1 MEYDT
6 QLRQLSANIVLVGF
20 MGTGKSTVGRVI
32 AQKLGFHFIDTDD
45 VIEQTSKAK
54 IFDIFAEHGE
64 VYFRDLESQAVESV
78 ALMKNQVVATGG
90 GVVLRSSNID
100 LLRTGGPIFCLNATP
115 KAIWDRVRSSQSRPL
130 LRGPDPLKK
139 IETLLDK
146 RAPYYALADH
156 QIETTGV
163 SVDRVANEIISYI
176 E

>member
-1 MEYDT
+1 
-6 QLRQLSANIVLVGF
+6 LRQLSANIVLVGF

-45 VIEQTSKAK
+45 VIEQTSKVK
-54 IFDIFAEHGE
+54 ISDIFAEHGE
-64 VYFRDLESQAVESV
+64 VYFRDLESQAVKSV

-115 KAIWDRVRSSQSRPL
+115 KAIWDRVRSSRSRPL

>member
-1 MEYDT
+1 M
-6 QLRQLSANIVLVGF
+6 RQLSANIVLVGF
-20 MGTGKSTVGRVI
+20 MGTGKSAVGRVI
-32 AQKLGFHFIDTDD
+32 AQKLEFHFIDTDD

-54 IFDIFAEHGE
+54 ISDIFAEHGE
-64 VYFRDLESQAVESV
+64 DYFRDLESQAVKSV
-78 ALMKNQVVATGG
+78 ALMKNRVVATGG

-115 KAIWDRVRSSQSRPL
+115 KAIWDRVRSSRSRPL
-130 LRGPDPLKK
+130 LRGPEPLKK

-163 SVDRVANEIISYI
+163 SVDRVADEIISYI

>member
-1 MEYDT
+1 M
-6 QLRQLSANIVLVGF
+6 RQLSANIVLVGF

-54 IFDIFAEHGE
+54 ISDIFAEHGE
-64 VYFRDLESQAVESV
+64 DYFRDLESQAVKSV
-78 ALMKNQVVATGG
+78 VLMKNQVVATGG

-115 KAIWDRVRSSQSRPL
+115 KAIWDRVRSSRSRPL
-130 LRGPDPLKK
+130 LRGPEPLKK

-163 SVDRVANEIISYI
+163 SVDRVADEIISYI

>member
-1 MEYDT
+1 M
-6 QLRQLSANIVLVGF
+6 RQLSANIVLVGF
-20 MGTGKSTVGRVI
+20 MGTGKSAVGRVI
-32 AQKLGFHFIDTDD
+32 AQKLEFHFIDTDD

-54 IFDIFAEHGE
+54 ISDIFAEHGE
-64 VYFRDLESQAVESV
+64 DYFRDLESQAVKSV
-78 ALMKNQVVATGG
+78 TLMKNQVVATGG

-115 KAIWDRVRSSQSRPL
+115 KAIWDRVRSSRSRPL
-130 LRGPDPLKK
+130 LRGPEPLKK

-163 SVDRVANEIISYI
+163 SVDRVADEIISYI

>member
-1 MEYDT
+1 M
-6 QLRQLSANIVLVGF
+6 RQLSANIVLVGF

-54 IFDIFAEHGE
+54 ISDIFAEHGE
-64 VYFRDLESQAVESV
+64 VYFRDLESQAVKSV

-100 LLRTGGPIFCLNATP
+100 LLRTGGPVFCLNATP

>member
-1 MEYDT
+1 M
-6 QLRQLSANIVLVGF
+6 RQLSANIVLVGF
-20 MGTGKSTVGRVI
+20 MGTGKSAVGRVI
-32 AQKLGFHFIDTDD
+32 AQKLEFHFIDTDD

-54 IFDIFAEHGE
+54 ISDIFAEHGE
-64 VYFRDLESQAVESV
+64 DYFRDLESQAVKSV
-78 ALMKNQVVATGG
+78 ALMKNQVIATGG

-115 KAIWDRVRSSQSRPL
+115 KAIWDRVRSSRSRPL
-130 LRGPDPLKK
+130 LRGPEPLKK

-163 SVDRVANEIISYI
+163 SVDRVADEIISYI

>member
-1 MEYDT
+1 M
-6 QLRQLSANIVLVGF
+6 RQLSANIVLVGF
-20 MGTGKSTVGRVI
+20 MGTGKSAVGRVI
-32 AQKLGFHFIDTDD
+32 AQKLEFHFIDTDD
-45 VIEQTSKAK
+45 VIERTSKAK
-54 IFDIFAEHGE
+54 ISDIFAEHGE
-64 VYFRDLESQAVESV
+64 DYFRDLESQAVKSV

-115 KAIWDRVRSSQSRPL
+115 KAIWDRVRSSRSRPL
-130 LRGPDPLKK
+130 LRGPEPLKK

-163 SVDRVANEIISYI
+163 SVDRVADEIISYI

>member
-1 MEYDT
+1 M
-6 QLRQLSANIVLVGF
+6 RQLSANIVLVGF

-54 IFDIFAEHGE
+54 ISDIFAEHGE
-64 VYFRDLESQAVESV
+64 VYFRDLESQAVKSV

-115 KAIWDRVRSSQSRPL
+115 KAIWDRVRSSRSRPL

-139 IETLLDK
+139 IETLLGK

>member
-1 MEYDT
+1 M
-6 QLRQLSANIVLVGF
+6 RQLSANIVLVGF

-54 IFDIFAEHGE
+54 ISDIFAEHGE
-64 VYFRDLESQAVESV
+64 VYFRDLESQAVKSV

-115 KAIWDRVRSSQSRPL
+115 KDIWDRVRSSRSRPL

>member
-1 MEYDT
+1 M
-6 QLRQLSANIVLVGF
+6 RQLPANIVLVGF
-20 MGTGKSTVGRVI
+20 MGTGKSVVGRVI
-32 AQKLGFHFIDTDD
+32 AQKLEFHFIDTDD

-54 IFDIFAEHGE
+54 ISDIFAEHGE
-64 VYFRDLESQAVESV
+64 DYFRDLESQAVKSV
-78 ALMKNQVVATGG
+78 ALMKNQVIATGG

>member
-1 MEYDT
+1 M
-6 QLRQLSANIVLVGF
+6 RQLSANIVLVGF
-20 MGTGKSTVGRVI
+20 MGTGKSAVGRVI
-32 AQKLGFHFIDTDD
+32 AQKLEFHFIDTDD

-54 IFDIFAEHGE
+54 ISDIFAEHGE
-64 VYFRDLESQAVESV
+64 DYFRDLESQAVKSV

-115 KAIWDRVRSSQSRPL
+115 KAIWERVRSSRSRPL
-130 LRGPDPLKK
+130 LRGAEPLKK

-163 SVDRVANEIISYI
+163 SVDRVADEIISYI

>member
-1 MEYDT
+1 M
-6 QLRQLSANIVLVGF
+6 RQLSANIVLVGF
-20 MGTGKSTVGRVI
+20 MGTGKSAVGRVI
-32 AQKLGFHFIDTDD
+32 AQKLEFHFIDTDD

-54 IFDIFAEHGE
+54 ISDIFAEHGE
-64 VYFRDLESQAVESV
+64 VYFRDLESQAVKSV

>member
-1 MEYDT
+1 M
-6 QLRQLSANIVLVGF
+6 RQLPANIVLVGF
-20 MGTGKSTVGRVI
+20 MGTGKSVVGRVI
-32 AQKLGFHFIDTDD
+32 AQKLEFHFIDTDD

-54 IFDIFAEHGE
+54 ISDIFAEHGE
-64 VYFRDLESQAVESV
+64 DYFRDLESQAVKSV

-100 LLRTGGPIFCLNATP
+100 LLRAGGPIFCLNATP
-115 KAIWDRVRSSQSRPL
+115 KAIWERVRSSRSRPL
-130 LRGPDPLKK
+130 LRGPEPLKK

-163 SVDRVANEIISYI
+163 SVDRVADEIISYI

>member
-1 MEYDT
+1 MH
-6 QLRQLSANIVLVGF
+6 QLSANIVLVGF
-20 MGTGKSTVGRVI
+20 MGTGKSAVGRVI
-32 AQKLGFHFIDTDD
+32 AQKLEFHFIDTDD

-54 IFDIFAEHGE
+54 ISDIFAEHGE
-64 VYFRDLESQAVESV
+64 DYFRDLESQAVKSV
-78 ALMKNQVVATGG
+78 TLMKNQVVATGG

-115 KAIWDRVRSSQSRPL
+115 KAIWSRVRSSRSRPL
-130 LRGPDPLKK
+130 LRGPEPLKK

-163 SVDRVANEIISYI
+163 SVERVADEIISYV

>member
-1 MEYDT
+1 M
-6 QLRQLSANIVLVGF
+6 RQLSANIVLVGF
-20 MGTGKSTVGRVI
+20 MGTGKSAVGRVI
-32 AQKLGFHFIDTDD
+32 AQKLEFHFIDTDD

-54 IFDIFAEHGE
+54 ISDIFAEHGE
-64 VYFRDLESQAVESV
+64 DYFRDLESQAVKSV

-90 GVVLRSSNID
+90 GVVLRPSNID

-115 KAIWDRVRSSQSRPL
+115 KAIWDRVRSSRSRPL
-130 LRGPDPLKK
+130 LRGPEPLKK

-163 SVDRVANEIISYI
+163 SVDRVADEIISYM
-176 E
+176 ESY

>member
-1 MEYDT
+1 M
-6 QLRQLSANIVLVGF
+6 RQLSANIVLVGF

-45 VIEQTSKAK
+45 MIEQTSKAK
-54 IFDIFAEHGE
+54 ISDIFAEHGE
-64 VYFRDLESQAVESV
+64 DYFRDLESQAVKSV

-115 KAIWDRVRSSQSRPL
+115 KAIWDRVRSSRSRPL
-130 LRGPDPLKK
+130 LRGPEPLKK

-163 SVDRVANEIISYI
+163 SVDRVADEIISYI

>member
-1 MEYDT
+1 M
-6 QLRQLSANIVLVGF
+6 SANIVLVGF

-54 IFDIFAEHGE
+54 ISDIFAEHGE
-64 VYFRDLESQAVESV
+64 VYFRDLESQAVKSV

>member
-1 MEYDT
+1 M
-6 QLRQLSANIVLVGF
+6 RQLPANIVLVGF
-20 MGTGKSTVGRVI
+20 MGTGKSVVGRVI
-32 AQKLGFHFIDTDD
+32 AQKLEFHFIDTDD
-45 VIEQTSKAK
+45 VIEQASKAK
-54 IFDIFAEHGE
+54 ISDIFAEHGE
-64 VYFRDLESQAVESV
+64 DYFRDLESQAVKSV
-78 ALMKNQVVATGG
+78 VLMKNQVVATGG

-163 SVDRVANEIISYI
+163 AVDRVADEIISYI